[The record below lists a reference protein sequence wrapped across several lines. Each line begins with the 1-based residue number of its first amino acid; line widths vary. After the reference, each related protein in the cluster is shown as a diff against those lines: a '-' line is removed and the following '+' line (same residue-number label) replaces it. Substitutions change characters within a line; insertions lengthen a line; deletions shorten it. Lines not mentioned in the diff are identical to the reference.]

1 MDKIIT
7 YQIAAGPEDFEAG
20 KGLIEEYGI
29 SLNVDLSF
37 QKFSKELE
45 SIHEQYHAP
54 TGALLL
60 ARDGDV
66 FAGSSG
72 IRKLDEQTAE
82 LKRMYVKE
90 EYRGYRIG
98 VNLLERTI
106 NLASELGYKLIRL
119 DTLENMAKAQQLY
132 RSFGF
137 YEIPAYRFNPLP
149 GTIYM
154 EKTLLDYFQFR
165 LFNSKNVDIFIWN
178 SRVKNSTMLKCH

>member
-7 YQIAAGPEDFEAG
+7 YQIAANPGDFEAG
-20 KGLIEEYGI
+20 KRLFEEYAL

-37 QKFSKELE
+37 QNFSKELE

-66 FAGSSG
+66 FAGCSG

-82 LKRMYVKE
+82 LKRMYVKD

-98 VNLLERTI
+98 VNLLERSI
-106 NLASELGYKLIRL
+106 NLAGELGYKFIRL
-119 DTLENMAKAQQLY
+119 DTLENMSKAQQLY

-149 GTIYM
+149 GTLYM
-154 EKTLLDYFQFR
+154 EKEL
-165 LFNSKNVDIFIWN
+165 
-178 SRVKNSTMLKCH
+178 